1 MDTGGEKES
10 CGGRIVDLLVYDL
23 RFPTSL
29 GLDGSDASHPDPDYS
44 AVYVVLKTGKL
55 KFLKC
60 LKPVLDG
67 DFLLK
72 TLYWFR

>member
-10 CGGRIVDLLVYDL
+10 CGGGRIVDLLVYDL

-55 KFLKC
+55 TTIYK
-60 LKPVLDG
+60 VLETSFD
-67 DFLLK
+67 
-72 TLYWFR
+72 W